1 MANSVTQEMSASTG
15 FKHIHEYLQEA
26 NLYSETKKGE
36 RLTNDGRRVSPTRV
50 SKQGQ
55 MKNAAGLMYL
65 KNRKGTYSVN
75 TNKSGPHSSVAVTRK
90 GGATVLYRPK
100 NKTPDHGRG
109 WTPSFLKTGHEP
121 CLNTLFI

>member
-1 MANSVTQEMSASTG
+1 MSLSTG
-15 FKHIHEYLQEA
+15 FKNINEYLQEA
-26 NLYSETKKGE
+26 NLYSEIKKGE
-36 RLTNDGRRVSPTRV
+36 RLTNDGRRVSPNRV

-55 MKNAAGLMYL
+55 LKNAAGLMYL

-75 TNKSGPHSSVAVTRK
+75 TNKVYNSGPHSSVAVTRK
-90 GGATVLYRPK
+90 GGATVLYRQK